1 MSSCSSGSSVKCR
14 KLAFCRRRGVGDI
27 SKVRK
32 IGGNAKQR
40 LSVGDVGALIKQ
52 VFVSLF

>member
-1 MSSCSSGSSVKCR
+1 MSLYSSGSSVKCR
-14 KLAFCRRRGVGDI
+14 KLAFFRRRGVEDI

-32 IGGNAKQR
+32 TGGNAKLR
-40 LSVGDVGALIKQ
+40 RNVADAAALIKQ